1 VSGGGSARAG
11 AGVGAIVTLP
21 PYAPFAREVANHP
34 LVTGFR
40 LNTVMP
46 LAGETRREALER
58 LSSLGPPLWVDLKG
72 RQLRVVEAATP
83 PFTSVRVSHRLR
95 VPTPCDVFFGDG
107 REAAR
112 LLAVDG
118 DRLILEDGPR
128 RVVGPGE
135 SVNVVHPAL
144 EVEGYLTE
152 GDRAW
157 LEAMGEL
164 GLTRAMLSFVEREE
178 DVEEARAFLPGVEP
192 MLKIESRRGL
202 AFAGRHGAR
211 LGRLVAA
218 RGDLYVE
225 VREPHRIVGALRDVI
240 AADPEAVVASRL
252 FPTLARTPVP
262 VASEVC
268 DAAFLLALG
277 YRTFLLGDEVCL
289 RREPVLAAL
298 DLLTAVVREM
308 G

>member
-1 VSGGGSARAG
+1 MSGGGWTRAG

-21 PYAPFAREVANHP
+21 PYAPFAREVADHP
-34 LVTGFR
+34 FVTGFR

-58 LSSLGPPLWVDLKG
+58 LSSLGKPLWVDLKG
-72 RQLRVVEAATP
+72 RQLRVVEAAVP
-83 PFTSVRVSHRLR
+83 PFTAVRVSHRLR
-95 VPTPCDVFFGDG
+95 VPTPCDVFFDDG

-157 LEAMGEL
+157 LAAMGEL
-164 GLTRAMLSFVEREE
+164 GLTRTMLSFVERED
-178 DVEEARAFLPGVEP
+178 DVEEARASLPGLEP

-240 AADPEAVVASRL
+240 AADPDAVVASRL

-298 DLLTAVVREM
+298 ELLAAVAREM

>member
-1 VSGGGSARAG
+1 MSGGRARAG

-21 PYAPFAREVANHP
+21 PYAPFAREVADHP

-46 LAGETRREALER
+46 LAGETRREALAR
-58 LSSLGPPLWVDLKG
+58 LSGLGPPLWVDLKG

-83 PFTSVRVSHRLR
+83 PFTAVRVSHRLR

-157 LEAMGEL
+157 LAAMGEL
-164 GLTRAMLSFVEREE
+164 GLTRAMLSFVESEA
-178 DVEEARAFLPGVEP
+178 DVAELRAELPGVEP

-202 AFAGRHGAR
+202 AFAGRHGGT

-218 RGDLYVE
+218 RGDLFVE

-240 AADPEAVVASRL
+240 AADADAVVASRL

-262 VASEVC
+262 VAAEVC

-298 DLLTAVVREM
+298 DLLAAVAREM

>member
-1 VSGGGSARAG
+1 MSRGGDPARG
-11 AGVGAIVTLP
+11 AIGAIVTLP
-21 PYAPFAREVANHP
+21 PYASFGEEAARHP

-46 LAGETRREALER
+46 LAGETPREALAR
-58 LSSLGPPLWVDLKG
+58 LSRLGPPLWVDLKG
-72 RQLRVVEAATP
+72 RQLRVVEAAAP
-83 PFTSVRVSHRLR
+83 PFTAVRVSHRLR
-95 VPTPCDVFFGDG
+95 VPTPCDVFFSDG
-107 REAAR
+107 KEAAR
-112 LLAVDG
+112 LVAVDG
-118 DRLILEDGPR
+118 DRLILEEGPR

-135 SVNVVHPAL
+135 SVNVVHPGL
-144 EVEGYLTE
+144 EVEGTLTA
-152 GDRAW
+152 GDRAYIA
-157 LEAMGEL
+157 AMREL

-178 DVEEARAFLPGVEP
+178 DVAQLRGELPGVEP

-202 AFAGRHGAR
+202 AFAGRNGGR

-240 AADPEAVVASRL
+240 GADPEAVVASRI
-252 FPTLARTPVP
+252 FPSLARTPVP
-262 VASEVC
+262 VAAEIC
-268 DAAFLLALG
+268 DVAFLLALG

-289 RREPVLAAL
+289 RRDPLLAAL
-298 DLLTAVVREM
+298 DLLAAVARET

>member
-1 VSGGGSARAG
+1 
-11 AGVGAIVTLP
+11 
-21 PYAPFAREVANHP
+21 
-34 LVTGFR
+34 
-40 LNTVMP
+40 M
-46 LAGETRREALER
+46 
-58 LSSLGPPLWVDLKG
+58 
-72 RQLRVVEAATP
+72 
-83 PFTSVRVSHRLR
+83 
-95 VPTPCDVFFGDG
+95 
-107 REAAR
+107 
-112 LLAVDG
+112 
-118 DRLILEDGPR
+118 
-128 RVVGPGE
+128 
-135 SVNVVHPAL
+135 NVVHPAL
-144 EVEGYLTE
+144 EVEGYLTD

-157 LEAMGEL
+157 PEAMMEL

-178 DVEEARAFLPGVEP
+178 DVEEARALLPGLEA
-192 MLKIESRRGL
+192 MLKVESRRGL

-211 LGRLVAA
+211 LGRLVGARRPLRRGPRAA
-218 RGDLYVE
+218 PDR
-225 VREPHRIVGALRDVI
+225 RALRDVI

-262 VASEVC
+262 VASEIC